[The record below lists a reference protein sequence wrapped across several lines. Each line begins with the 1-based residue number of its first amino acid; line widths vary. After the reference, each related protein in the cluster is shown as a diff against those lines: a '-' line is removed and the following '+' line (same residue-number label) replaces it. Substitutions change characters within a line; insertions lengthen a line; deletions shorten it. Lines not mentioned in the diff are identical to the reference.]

1 MTLDIERARKIPIE
15 SIAPKGLKKIG
26 INTIKGLFNCRSCGA
41 KGDVIDL
48 AQFLWDC
55 DFSAAVKRLTN
66 GHDPTGGEPKRVS
79 VAYFDYTDEDGKL
92 LFQVVR
98 QQFKKPDGSW
108 VLKDGKPDKTF
119 RQRRPHPDN
128 PDEWIW
134 NLDGVR
140 QVPYKLPKLIEALSL
155 CDEIF
160 IVEGERKVDLLLS
173 WGFRATCNAMG
184 AKNWHQD
191 HAEYLRDSD
200 AIILPDSD
208 KAGVEF
214 CEKVGA
220 SLVGVAR
227 AVRVLHLPDLPLKGD
242 IVDWAKAGG
251 TKEKLRDLVDAKT
264 EPWISNPDIKE
275 EPSPGFSDDY
285 LALAFTEKHSGNLR
299 FISRLSRWMNFDGKY
314 WREDDTL
321 STFDMARKLCRD
333 LSPKAGQKAKEV
345 ASARTVAAVERFAKA
360 DRRIAA
366 TINQWDADPWLLNT
380 PDGVVDLKTGEMRP
394 HRPEDYMTRITSVA
408 PGGDCPLWLK
418 FIDRVTDGDQELAS
432 FLQRMIGYALT
443 GVTTE
448 HAMFF
453 LYGTGGNGKSVF
465 LSTIDRI
472 ISGYHRVA
480 PIETFTAS
488 SIERHPTD
496 LAGLMGARL
505 VTAVETQEGRKWD
518 ETKIK
523 TLTGGDK
530 ISARFMRQDF
540 FEYVP
545 QFKLIIAGNHKPGLR
560 SVDEA
565 IRRRFYL
572 VPFTVTIQKE
582 ERDTSLPEKLKS
594 ELPGILAWII
604 KGCLAWQSIGLAP
617 PAIVQEATATYL
629 EAEDAIG
636 AWITERYER
645 DPDGWATSAALF
657 ENWKSWATQAGET
670 VGTQTQF
677 TKRLEGRKGLNGP
690 TKYRGERGYW
700 GLRMKT

>member
-1 MTLDIERARKIPIE
+1 
-15 SIAPKGLKKIG
+15 
-26 INTIKGLFNCRSCGA
+26 
-41 KGDVIDL
+41 
-48 AQFLWDC
+48 
-55 DFSAAVKRLTN
+55 
-66 GHDPTGGEPKRVS
+66 
-79 VAYFDYTDEDGKL
+79 
-92 LFQVVR
+92 
-98 QQFKKPDGSW
+98 
-108 VLKDGKPDKTF
+108 
-119 RQRRPHPDN
+119 
-128 PDEWIW
+128 
-134 NLDGVR
+134 
-140 QVPYKLPKLIEALSL
+140 
-155 CDEIF
+155 
-160 IVEGERKVDLLLS
+160 
-173 WGFRATCNAMG
+173 
-184 AKNWHQD
+184 
-191 HAEYLRDSD
+191 
-200 AIILPDSD
+200 
-208 KAGVEF
+208 
-214 CEKVGA
+214 
-220 SLVGVAR
+220 
-227 AVRVLHLPDLPLKGD
+227 
-242 IVDWAKAGG
+242 
-251 TKEKLRDLVDAKT
+251 
-264 EPWISNPDIKE
+264 
-275 EPSPGFSDDY
+275 
-285 LALAFTEKHSGNLR
+285 
-299 FISRLSRWMNFDGKY
+299 
-314 WREDDTL
+314 
-321 STFDMARKLCRD
+321 
-333 LSPKAGQKAKEV
+333 
-345 ASARTVAAVERFAKA
+345 
-360 DRRIAA
+360 
-366 TINQWDADPWLLNT
+366 
-380 PDGVVDLKTGEMRP
+380 
-394 HRPEDYMTRITSVA
+394 
-408 PGGDCPLWLK
+408 
-418 FIDRVTDGDQELAS
+418 
-432 FLQRMIGYALT
+432 MIGYALT
-443 GVTTE
+443 EVTTE

-453 LYGTGGNGKSVF
+453 LYGTGGNGKSVY